1 MLLNVKKHLI
11 SSTKKPKEGSK
22 MIPGQPWEYR

>member
-1 MLLNVKKHLI
+1 MLLNVRKHLI
-11 SSTKKPKEGSK
+11 SSTKKSKGGNK